1 MITPL
6 EGLDLRTRPLATQGG
21 YIYLQTTNDGDIH
34 PGDDFNVGS
43 GPNADCGVGVI
54 AVRRSVVRHASWH
67 ITSTGRGFGNHVW
80 LETDI
85 GHFLHYCHLMNL
97 PVREGDQLEVGQ
109 SFALCGRTVGWDFCH
124 VHFEV
129 RDTRPTD
136 WNQWAGTWTYDRIA
150 REYRDPYAWLLEYAR
165 GEEDMQ
171 GIVDELN
178 AQVAALRAELDGANG
193 INTELGK
200 QVNSLQWLLGVSQK
214 ETSDRDAVIA
224 QLQQATAPAVD
235 VARVAVTLSDG
246 REVVR

>member
-1 MITPL
+1 
-6 EGLDLRTRPLATQGG
+6 
-21 YIYLQTTNDGDIH
+21 
-34 PGDDFNVGS
+34 
-43 GPNADCGVGVI
+43 
-54 AVRRSVVRHASWH
+54 
-67 ITSTGRGFGNHVW
+67 
-80 LETDI
+80 
-85 GHFLHYCHLMNL
+85 
-97 PVREGDQLEVGQ
+97 
-109 SFALCGRTVGWDFCH
+109 
-124 VHFEV
+124 
-129 RDTRPTD
+129 
-136 WNQWAGTWTYDRIA
+136 
-150 REYRDPYAWLLEYAR
+150 
-165 GEEDMQ
+165 MQ